1 MGFRNIMNNYF
12 YGKQGKADMT
22 VADLPANR
30 LQLFGTV
37 LKVRW
42 FSMIG
47 VNLLYLIFW
56 IPAILWTGMNIVA
69 VLSAT
74 AGEAPAEMDLN
85 GILSGALFMWLMGLI
100 PCIAI
105 TGPFNAGATY
115 VLRNWARD
123 QHSFILSDFWDAVK
137 GNWKQALP
145 VSLLTGVM
153 PFLTYTATRFYGGMA
168 AENPVFVVFAGV
180 VAMVAVLWSMATML
194 VYPMMVTYELR
205 FSDLLRNCVLLTI
218 GMLPFAVLFKAL
230 TLAVPAIAA
239 GIIALAPG
247 AEGYVLLVAGLLY
260 LVFMP
265 AFNKL
270 MTVSYANWLCETY
283 LNPRIEGAR
292 TNIGLRPE
300 NWDDTEYRPED
311 DE

>member
-1 MGFRNIMNNYF
+1 MGFRDLMNNYY

-30 LQLFGTV
+30 RQLFGTV

-42 FSMIG
+42 TQMIG

-56 IPAILWTGMNIVA
+56 IPAIIWTIMNLMLLNSAQVTDA
-69 VLSAT
+69 GAFTRADVLSVIST
-74 AGEAPAEMDLN
+74 
-85 GILSGALFMWLMGLI
+85 WLMIMI

-105 TGPFNAGATY
+105 TGPFNAGVTY

-123 QHSFILSDFWDAVK
+123 QHSFILSDFKDAVK

-145 VSLLTGVM
+145 VSLISGLM
-153 PFLTYTATRFYGGMA
+153 P
-168 AENPVFVVFAGV
+168 FVVF
-180 VAMVAVLWSMATML
+180 MAVQFYGEMAKSSPLFMIPIALVILMGAVWSMATML
-194 VYPMMVTYELR
+194 MYVMMVTYTLR
-205 FSDLLRNCVLLTI
+205 LRDIIRNSILLTV
-218 GMLPFAVLFKAL
+218 GKLPYAVLFKLL
-230 TLAVPAIAA
+230 TLLLPILGLVVSEIAPASM
-239 GIIALAPG
+239 
-247 AEGYVLLVAGLLY
+247 GYVVLALCILYVLIMPTFTKLL
-260 LVFMP
+260 
-265 AFNKL
+265 
-270 MTVSYANWLCETY
+270 TVSYANWLCETY
-283 LNPRIEGAR
+283 MNPKIEGAQ

>member
-1 MGFRNIMNNYF
+1 MGFRDMMNNYF

-22 VADLPANR
+22 PADLPANR
-30 LQLFGTV
+30 RQLFGAV

-42 FSMIG
+42 SSLIG
-47 VNLLYLIFW
+47 INLLYLVAW
-56 IPAILWTGMNIVA
+56 LPAIVWTGINVIT
-69 VLSAT
+69 LSAT
-74 AGEAPAEMDLN
+74 AAGDTMSVLTREDVPGL
-85 GILSGALFMWLMGLI
+85 ISMWLMILV
-100 PCIAI
+100 PCIAV
-105 TGPFNAGATY
+105 TGPFNAGVTY

-123 QHSFILSDFWDAVK
+123 QHSFVLSDFWDAVK

-145 VSLLTGVM
+145 VSLVSGLM
-153 PFLTYTATRFYGGMA
+153 PFLTYTASRVYGPMMQSS
-168 AENPVFVVFAGV
+168 PVFALFMGLVVL
-180 VAMVAVLWSMATML
+180 VAITWSMITML
-194 VYPMMVTYELR
+194 IYPMMVTY
-205 FSDLLRNCVLLTI
+205 DLKLGHLIRNSVLLTV
-218 GMLPFAVLFKAL
+218 GKLPFAILIKLL
-230 TLAVPAIAA
+230 TLVVPLLGA

-247 AEGYVLLVAGLLY
+247 AEPHVLLAAALLY
-260 LVFMP
+260 LIIMP

-283 LNPRIEGAR
+283 LNTRIEGAQ

>member
-1 MGFRNIMNNYF
+1 MGFRDMMNNYF

-22 VADLPANR
+22 LADLPANR
-30 LQLFGTV
+30 RQLFGAV

-42 FSMIG
+42 SSLIG
-47 VNLLYLIFW
+47 INLLYLVAW
-56 IPAILWTGMNIVA
+56 LPAIVWTGINVIT
-69 VLSAT
+69 LSAT
-74 AGEAPAEMDLN
+74 VAGDAMSVLTREDMPGL
-85 GILSGALFMWLMGLI
+85 ISMWLMILI

-105 TGPFNAGATY
+105 TGPFNAGVTY

-123 QHSFILSDFWDAVK
+123 QHSFVLSDFWDAVK

-145 VSLLTGVM
+145 VSLVSGML
-153 PFLTYTATRFYGGMA
+153 PFLTYTASRVYGPMMQTS
-168 AENPVFVVFAGV
+168 PVFALFMGLVVLA
-180 VAMVAVLWSMATML
+180 AMLWSMITML
-194 VYPMMVTYELR
+194 IYPMMVTY
-205 FSDLLRNCVLLTI
+205 DLKLGHLIRNSVLLTI
-218 GMLPFAVLFKAL
+218 GKLPFAILIKLL
-230 TLAVPAIAA
+230 TLVLPLLGA

-247 AEGYVLLVAGLLY
+247 AEPHVLLAVSLLY
-260 LVFMP
+260 LIIMP
-265 AFNKL
+265 SFNKL

-283 LNPRIEGAR
+283 LNTRIEGAQ

>member
-1 MGFRNIMNNYF
+1 MAFRDLMNNYF

-30 LQLFGTV
+30 RQLFGTV

-42 FSMIG
+42 MQMIG
-47 VNLLYLIFW
+47 VNLLYLVIW
-56 IPAILWTGMNIVA
+56 IPAIIWTVMNFMLLNGVDA
-69 VLSAT
+69 TEAVEFTRSDVLSVIST
-74 AGEAPAEMDLN
+74 
-85 GILSGALFMWLMGLI
+85 WLLIMI

-105 TGPFNAGATY
+105 TGPFNAGITY

-123 QHSFILSDFWDAVK
+123 QHSFIWSDFWDAVK

-145 VSLLTGVM
+145 VSLISGVM
-153 PFLTYTATRFYGGMA
+153 PFLVFMSVQFYGSMTQSSPLFMLPIALVILVG
-168 AENPVFVVFAGV
+168 
-180 VAMVAVLWSMATML
+180 VLWSMATML
-194 VYPMMVTYELR
+194 MYVMMVTYTLKL
-205 FSDLLRNCVLLTI
+205 SDVIRNSILLTI
-218 GMLPFAVLFKAL
+218 GKLPFAVLFKL
-230 TLAVPAIAA
+230 ITLILPIIGVAIMTV
-239 GIIALAPG
+239 APG
-247 AEGYVLLVAGLLY
+247 SMGYVLLALSLLY
-260 LVFMP
+260 MVIMP

-270 MTVSYANWLCETY
+270 VTVSYANWLCETY
-283 LNPRIEGAR
+283 LNTKIEGAQ